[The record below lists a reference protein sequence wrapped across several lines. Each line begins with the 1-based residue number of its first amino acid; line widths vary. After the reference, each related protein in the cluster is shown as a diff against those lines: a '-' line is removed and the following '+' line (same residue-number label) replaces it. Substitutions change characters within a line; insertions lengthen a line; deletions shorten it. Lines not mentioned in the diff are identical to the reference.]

1 MAVKTAEFRRTRP
14 CACFHRTHCL
24 MSHLCS
30 DQHTHAGINTLRYH
44 CRQGLGEHSSSN
56 EPRN

>member
-30 DQHTHAGINTLRYH
+30 DQHKHTPLS
-44 CRQGLGEHSSSN
+44 L
-56 EPRN
+56 